1 MTEKWTAIS
10 GSFFEKSDVAG
21 LILGCRF
28 VLRVLVETE
37 TKLCRK
43 SLVWV
48 MSLRDLSAGHVQ
60 TDVPG
65 RSRAALAGVVIV
77 ARLLYRSSMEQ
88 RMFFSV
94 CSSGS
99 SFAVA

>member
-1 MTEKWTAIS
+1 M
-10 GSFFEKSDVAG
+10 
-21 LILGCRF
+21 GCRF
-28 VLRVLVETE
+28 GLRVLVETE
-37 TKLCRK
+37 TELCRK
-43 SLVWV
+43 SLVGV
-48 MSLRDLSAGHVQ
+48 MSLRDLSTGRVQ